1 VKIPRIIKSGVDE
14 QREIDKLIREGEK
27 SEEEVVEEKIEMKPR
42 QLEIEIQ
49 KLWAQV
55 RTLREFMRANDE
67 RFQRLSESIGDIR
80 RRHITLEKE
89 LNSLDMRARRSIELV
104 EAVQP
109 QKLLEEVKKE
119 DMKIMQIKAKVDAN
133 KKILDHLVN
142 EIKDIR
148 SSISAFKGTEAVM
161 KLNRETMENLK
172 DIKKIQARIYQNSE
186 KVENIFVQVQKRYDK
201 FLKLSNDFKALE
213 KEFNEVMRRSNK
225 FMVEVSNLA
234 TKDELNELR
243 DEIKSQLKSLRDLG
257 DEIKTR
263 KREFDKIVDK
273 IGSAIERIEEL
284 EEILRNKIIEIDDGI
299 SRLSEMEQRHY
310 ITREEFDKELD
321 DLYGHILD
329 ELRRIENKGE

>member
-1 VKIPRIIKSGVDE
+1 MKIPRIIKSGVDE

-213 KEFNEVMRRSNK
+213 REFNEVMRRSNK

>member
-1 VKIPRIIKSGVDE
+1 MKIPRIIKSGVDE

>member
-213 KEFNEVMRRSNK
+213 REFNEVMRRSNK